1 MKRLEYV
8 DVITAGLGEREG
20 VRGLYEG
27 QSHTAEVAF
36 HGSAGAGPRA
46 EIVRKLVQKTVAIFV
61 GFADLVLL
69 VEQVRTS
76 KDRVAADFS
85 CAKF

>member
-27 QSHTAEVAF
+27 QSHTAEMAF
-36 HGSAGAGPRA
+36 HGRAGTGPRA
-46 EIVRKLVQKTVAIFV
+46 EIKELVCLCGEGRPRIPLA
-61 GFADLVLL
+61 
-69 VEQVRTS
+69 
-76 KDRVAADFS
+76 
-85 CAKF
+85 